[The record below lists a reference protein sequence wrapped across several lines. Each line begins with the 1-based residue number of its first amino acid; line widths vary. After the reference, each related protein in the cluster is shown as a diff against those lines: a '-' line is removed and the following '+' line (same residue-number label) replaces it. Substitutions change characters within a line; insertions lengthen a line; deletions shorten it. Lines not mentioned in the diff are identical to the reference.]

1 MEDIT
6 VDITRQGLD
15 IADVNHDNRVNAY
28 DAVLILRYIAQLI
41 DTFVSLYQSY
51 LHNQRWEYEIPPIRY
66 RPDDWRLIPLR
77 RPLPQKLSETL
88 AQHF

>member
-15 IADVNHDNRVNAY
+15 NADVTHDNLVNAY

-51 LHNQRWEYEIPPIRY
+51 RHNQRLEYEIPPLFGTDRTIGG
-66 RPDDWRLIPLR
+66 
-77 RPLPQKLSETL
+77 
-88 AQHF
+88 

>member
-6 VDITRQGLD
+6 VDITWQGLD
-15 IADVNHDNRVNAY
+15 NADVNHDNRVNAY

-51 LHNQRWEYEIPPIRY
+51 LHNHRWEYEIPPLFGTDRTIG
-66 RPDDWRLIPLR
+66 D
-77 RPLPQKLSETL
+77 
-88 AQHF
+88 